1 MEYEL
6 NIIYWLLSFIPI
18 VSVLILIMFF
28 GWTGGRS
35 GAFSWI
41 TASILGYFIFGA
53 DLKLIASASLKGLWT
68 TIFILYIIWGA
79 MTLYN
84 IVKLIGGFEVISET
98 FTNLTGDSKVLQLL
112 VISWGFVSLIQGV
125 AGFGT
130 PVAIAAPLL
139 VGLGFSPVTATS
151 SALLGRAWSV
161 TFGSLGSSYA
171 ALVKMTSLDP
181 GGLAFWSS
189 IFLSIVCLFTGLSI
203 SYLYNGKKGLKN
215 GFPASIALAAGMSI
229 TLIITANFVL
239 PYIASL
245 VAGLMGMVIGTLIL
259 PKTGWY
265 KSQPIKNKTT
275 KRSLDF
281 NTAFSPYYI
290 LLILAFGIYLT
301 PLKEYLSKFK
311 VAISFPKTETTM
323 GIVNE
328 ATSAYS
334 PIELFTTPGTLIFLS
349 VIFSILFFKKKDLWE
364 KEYGKKIFNSLISQ
378 AIPST
383 ITVMTM
389 SMMAVV
395 MMDTGMTTFLAKG
408 TANFASGI
416 YPLFAPF
423 IGILGSFMTGS
434 NTSSNIVFA
443 AFQKNVAS
451 FLGINS
457 IIISAMQTT
466 GGAIGTAISPM
477 NVALGTGVT
486 KIVGKEGVIIKKVII
501 YTIIMGLAVGL
512 PVLLFGI

>member
-1 MEYEL
+1 
-6 NIIYWLLSFIPI
+6 
-18 VSVLILIMFF
+18 MFF

-35 GAFSWI
+35 GAFSWFI
-41 TASILGYFIFGA
+41 AVVLGYFIFGA
-53 DLKLIASASLKGLWT
+53 DLKLIATASIKGLWT

-84 IVKLIGGFEVISET
+84 IVKLIGGFEVISKT

-112 VISWGFVSLIQGV
+112 VISWGFVTLIQGV

-139 VGLGFSPVTATS
+139 VGLGFSPVVATS
-151 SALLGRAWSV
+151 SALIGRAWSV

-171 ALVKMTSLDP
+171 ALVKMTSLSP
-181 GGLAFWSS
+181 ASLAFWSS
-189 IFLSIVCLFTGLSI
+189 IFLTIVCFVTGLSI
-203 SYLYNGKKGLKN
+203 SYLYNGKKGLKD
-215 GFPASIALAAGMSI
+215 GTPASLALAAGMSAS
-229 TLIITANFVL
+229 LIVTANFVL

-245 VAGLMGMVIGTLIL
+245 MAGLIGMFIGTLVL
-259 PKTGWY
+259 PKTRWY
-265 KSQPIKNKTT
+265 KSKYTKNKNIQ
-275 KRSLDF
+275 RSLGF

-311 VAISFPKTETTM
+311 IALSFPMTETTM
-323 GIVNE
+323 GVINK
-328 ATSAYS
+328 ANSSYS
-334 PIELFTTPGTLIFLS
+334 PIEIFTTPGTLIFLS
-349 VIFSILFFKKKDLWE
+349 VLISILYFKKKGLWKKKYK
-364 KEYGKKIFNSLISQ
+364 KEVFNSLISQ

-383 ITVMTM
+383 VTVMTM
-389 SMMAVV
+389 SMMALV
-395 MMDTGMTTFLAKG
+395 MMETGMTTFLAKG
-408 TANFASGI
+408 TANFASSI
-416 YPLFAPF
+416 YPLLAPF

-443 AFQKNVAS
+443 AFQENVAS
-451 FLGINS
+451 FLGINAV
-457 IIISAMQTT
+457 IISSLQTT

-486 KIVGKEGVIIKKVII
+486 RIVGKEGVIIKKVII
-501 YTIIMGLAVGL
+501 YTIIMGIAVGL
-512 PVLLFGI
+512 SAYIFMIWM